1 MQPLKKSWLLE
12 GITSDNLENFKAFAI
27 VVGYDLSPM
36 VQFSYAV
43 TTRRIFTVR
52 PIYGNIVRTVHSD
65 NLKEYRVLC
74 GLHFK
79 SLEDFI
85 DAHLDARRKSNE
97 EV

>member
-27 VVGYDLSPM
+27 VVGYDLSHM
-36 VQFSYAV
+36 TQHSKGVYG
-43 TTRRIFTVR
+43 RIFTVR
-52 PIYGNIVRTVHSD
+52 PIYGNTVRTIRVD

-85 DAHLDARRKSNE
+85 DAHLDAKRKSNE